1 MLAEIAAN
9 MEKEEGQNK
18 SSGVGLKMEV
28 ISMNLVPPTNM

>member
-18 SSGVGLKMEV
+18 PSGVELKMEV
-28 ISMNLVPPTNM
+28 SV